1 MSRRRYSQDPQQKS
15 KPRGSD
21 VPMIQDFLAQLL
33 TELRVI
39 NYEQTVKPSHVNP
52 ELAEEM
58 AHWFRKRGTHITARA
73 EIRGDKEMTRE
84 QFQKAAAF
92 YRAYRHGEN
101 QVQIEHLGTLIVEY
115 LRFIRGAAGYSKS
128 TFKSYQSQLRRFDRW
143 LSEQVERPARL
154 ADVSALHF
162 REYILELSEGGRR
175 PRTVLSAA
183 LPIRSLMNYLVETK
197 QLKASPIHSVRLPK
211 KDSAQ
216 RPQVTDEEL
225 LTLLGGCDR
234 MAGTERPVMTKALLQ
249 TLATTGVRRS
259 ELLGLKVDDFRRDK
273 GQLLITH
280 GKGAR
285 CRGIFLTEETQAALE
300 AWLELRPKCNHDYL
314 FIVDTNRRL
323 GHLGLHP
330 LLNEVKAAAGL
341 KDHDNI
347 QPHAIR
353 HAAASRMQ
361 QRGADLKSIQT
372 MLGHTNITTTA
383 IYLHT
388 DEEHLRSVVHLA
400 SLRPDGL
407 SIGKGEAES
416 APHPEVRPEGPQPSS
431 ARPLETKRDT
441 ARPTRYQRIANRPA
455 EETRSPPG
463 EEHDARCGSGSKR
476 AAERPKAQPRQVP
489 WALQRRRRP

>member
-1 MSRRRYSQDPQQKS
+1 MRKLDQDRPGKQ
-15 KPRGSD
+15 
-21 VPMIQDFLAQLL
+21 A
-33 TELRVI
+33 
-39 NYEQTVKPSHVNP
+39 NEQ
-52 ELAEEM
+52 A
-58 AHWFRKRGTHITARA
+58 
-73 EIRGDKEMTRE
+73 
-84 QFQKAAAF
+84 
-92 YRAYRHGEN
+92 
-101 QVQIEHLGTLIVEY
+101 LGALIVEY

-143 LSEQVERPARL
+143 LSERVERPARL
-154 ADVSALHF
+154 MDVTASHF

-175 PRTVLSAA
+175 PRTVRAAA
-183 LPIRSLMNYLVETK
+183 LPIRSLIGYLLETD

-211 KDSAQ
+211 KDPAQ

-225 LTLLGGCDR
+225 LALVAGCDR
-234 MAGTERPVMTKALLQ
+234 MAGTERPVMARAVLL
-249 TLATTGVRRS
+249 TLTTTAVRRS
-259 ELLGLKVDDFRRDK
+259 ELLGLKVNDFRPDK

-280 GKGAR
+280 GKGAKSR
-285 CRGIFLTEETQAALE
+285 AIFLTAETQAAIE
-300 AWLELRPKCNHDYL
+300 AWLELRPKCKHDYL

-323 GHLGLHP
+323 GHLGLHS

-400 SLRPDGL
+400 SLSPDSA

-416 APHPEVRPEGPQPSS
+416 VARPEARQEESQPST
-431 ARPLETKRDT
+431 AQPIEAERET
-441 ARPTRYQRIANRPA
+441 ARTSRYQRITRHPTEEARPLPREQHHAGSGTEPQGAA
-455 EETRSPPG
+455 ESSETR
-463 EEHDARCGSGSKR
+463 
-476 AAERPKAQPRQVP
+476 PRRVP
-489 WALQRRRRP
+489 WALQRRRQP